1 MFRLLISL
9 CLVASLCWEP
19 CHAQRGGRLRDWLK
33 RLKAKQAEQAEQEE
47 VVPDEAESDEPDPS
61 ANSESGEP
69 DEAEPD
75 EAEPDEAE
83 PDEAEPDEAEPDEAE
98 PDEAEPDEA
107 EPDEAEPDEAEPDE
121 AEPDE
126 AEPDE
131 AEPDEA
137 EPDEAEPDEA
147 EPDEAEPDEA
157 EVEPENPAAT
167 CTVLGQEKV
176 EPSRL
181 DNIIRKLQ
189 KSGQLKRIW
198 VIMSAMIKNPDSIL
212 TKMLGNGVID
222 PTTFKEDD
230 TSALFMSKIPAKLI
244 SKQMINNIVKYLGA
258 GKTVFGYLWRYGFI
272 AKVLGLSENEAEN
285 YGGGIPECALTNAIR
300 EFQIFNKLEKQDG
313 KLNAETVKKMAEDR
327 CGNYDAKCTT
337 PRCLADDRYNSQGGK
352 LRRRRYAVRRKK
364 WKGSRKGNVNIAYF
378 FENMYNPH
386 STNET
391 DKTGHDTN
399 MTPEVVKREV
409 EKGLSEWTK
418 YSGIN
423 FIEVDDIKRAAV
435 KIRFGPTDHGEKSEK
450 RYFDGPYGVLAH
462 MYYPRD
468 GKMHFDEAENYTASN
483 YKPGINLHF
492 VTAHEMGHGLGIEH
506 SNKPSA
512 LMAPYY
518 IGYREQMLKADDIK
532 AIRHLY
538 GVGNGL
544 VSPLEGDAIVA
555 PGID

>member
-33 RLKAKQAEQAEQEE
+33 RLKAKQAEQAKQEE
-47 VVPDEAESDEPDPS
+47 VVPDEAESEEPDPS

-69 DEAEPD
+69 DEAEQ
-75 EAEPDEAE
+75 
-83 PDEAEPDEAEPDEAE
+83 
-98 PDEAEPDEA
+98 
-107 EPDEAEPDEAEPDE
+107 
-121 AEPDE
+121 
-126 AEPDE
+126 
-131 AEPDEA
+131 
-137 EPDEAEPDEA
+137 DEA

-157 EVEPENPAAT
+157 EVEPEKPEAT

-176 EPSRL
+176 PPSRL
-181 DNIIRKLQ
+181 DIIIRRMQ
-189 KSGQLKRIW
+189 KTGQLKRIW
-198 VIMSAMIKNPDSIL
+198 EYMAREIKKPDSLL
-212 TKMLGNGVID
+212 TRLLGNGVID
-222 PTTFKEDD
+222 PTTFNEDD
-230 TSALFMSKIPAKLI
+230 NSALFMSKVPAAFI
-244 SKQMINNIVKYLGA
+244 SKEMINNIVKYLGA

-272 AKVLGLSENEAEN
+272 AKVLNLSENEAEN
-285 YGGGIPECALTNAIR
+285 YGGAIPECALTNAIR

-313 KLNAETVKKMAEDR
+313 TLNAETVNKMAEDR
-327 CGNYDAKCTT
+327 CGNYDVKCTT

-378 FENMYNPH
+378 YENMYNPH

-399 MTPEVVKREV
+399 MTPEIVKREV

-435 KIRFGPTDHGEKSEK
+435 KIRFGPTAHGEKNEK

-538 GVGNGL
+538 GIGNGL

-555 PGID
+555 PGKDQANNAIVR